1 MFSLRPGL
9 RYNLTAVWG
18 TMASSEACIY
28 LIFQLLGQIYIEA
41 ILDVASKVARLY
53 NNVITKLNWKI
64 ANEGKIRNLIAPVKR
79 LVSFV
84 L

>member
-9 RYNLTAVWG
+9 RYNLTAVRG
-18 TMASSEACIY
+18 TMASSETCIY

-53 NNVITKLNWKI
+53 NNVITKLN
-64 ANEGKIRNLIAPVKR
+64 
-79 LVSFV
+79 
-84 L
+84 